1 MFRITLLI
9 VVIAALILLIPRLL
23 SRSATPA
30 AGATA
35 PDFTLP
41 SQDGTP
47 VTLAGY
53 RGKWVVLYFY
63 PKDQTPG

>member
-1 MFRITLLI
+1 MLRIVLFALV
-9 VVIAALILLIPRLL
+9 VVIAILLVSRLL
-23 SRSATPA
+23 SRSALPA
-30 AGATA
+30 EGSSA

-41 SQDGTP
+41 SHEGSLVSLQD
-47 VTLAGY
+47 Y